1 MFGPSPTPSRLC
13 KTPVE
18 VPSGTRPRAT
28 ACTAPVGCLTSATTG
43 STGRRRFRKGV
54 SQLATCSSTTTYS
67 TSTTAIIVRSV
78 FSCVASRKRAPT
90 GCLIGLA
97 DEKSFDRENSS
108 FRVPSGQRSQ
118 LFSWQTSGL
127 LSRAQRETV
136 GPLPS
141 REESISFLSP
151 ARAAGAPT
159 FCDATE
165 SRQRTHPRG
174 LSPPWLS
181 PAFFGPPPKTATYG
195 RSLSTC
201 RLPSEKFRPRA
212 GAGAPAYGV
221 RCAPRTRDAK
231 HREELGKTVCPPF
244 PRTTASK
251 RRAAD
256 ASLFS
261 PCHKPQSKIARVAA
275 TPHGARCRS
284 ALENWAS
291 LCKARWRQLVGN

>member
-165 SRQRTHPRG
+165 SRQRTQPRG
-174 LSPPWLS
+174 LRPLGHPPRLGSESPTEKVRPCAHPLEALQNPGWS
-181 PAFFGPPPKTATYG
+181 AQRHRRGRRCKASRPALQNFSAKKSAA
-195 RSLSTC
+195 SL
-201 RLPSEKFRPRA
+201 RPRSPHD
-212 GAGAPAYGV
+212 GRRYPA
-221 RCAPRTRDAK
+221 RQAAIRRSTRRDCVF
-231 HREELGKTVCPPF
+231 R
-244 PRTTASK
+244 
-251 RRAAD
+251 
-256 ASLFS
+256 
-261 PCHKPQSKIARVAA
+261 
-275 TPHGARCRS
+275 
-284 ALENWAS
+284 
-291 LCKARWRQLVGN
+291 

>member
-165 SRQRTHPRG
+165 SRQSQKHSPKGCRPLAIPR
-174 LSPPWLS
+174 PFW
-181 PAFFGPPPKTATYG
+181 PAPGNRDLRSQFIYLPTAFREISSSG
-195 RSLSTC
+195 GRRGARLRRSL
-201 RLPSEKFRPRA
+201 RSEDARCEASRRA
-212 GAGAPAYGV
+212 WQNG
-221 RCAPRTRDAK
+221 
-231 HREELGKTVCPPF
+231 LPPF
-244 PRTTASK
+244 PSHNRLKEAGG
-251 RRAAD
+251 RRPPAE
-256 ASLFS
+256 
-261 PCHKPQSKIARVAA
+261 
-275 TPHGARCRS
+275 GRCRS
-284 ALENWAS
+284 APEPGLPR
-291 LCKARWRQLVGN
+291 KKRVVARKPRS

>member
-165 SRQRTHPRG
+165 SRQRTQPRG
-174 LSPPWLS
+174 LRPLGHPPTTATRRKFGLAPTPLRLCKTPVGVPSGTAEDGDSASRYFLRPKLS
-181 PAFFGPPPKTATYG
+181 RDLPTTADATPLRTGLLLENRDRRSRAPPPPPAEGATSLLLRRLRG
-195 RSLSTC
+195 RLRKRTSPHGLW
-201 RLPSEKFRPRA
+201 PRA
-212 GAGAPAYGV
+212 
-221 RCAPRTRDAK
+221 
-231 HREELGKTVCPPF
+231 
-244 PRTTASK
+244 
-251 RRAAD
+251 
-256 ASLFS
+256 
-261 PCHKPQSKIARVAA
+261 
-275 TPHGARCRS
+275 
-284 ALENWAS
+284 W
-291 LCKARWRQLVGN
+291 GNTSVSTLR